1 MPMRTQPRLTP
12 EAEHLVEQER
22 LLEELTEQLTAKEA
36 EFAETGSAF
45 ARFRVEY
52 LRRFAPLYAEL
63 DRLEAE
69 IARRIAQ
76 EEETPAAH
84 AKAADATARADETQ
98 RALDDGLA
106 DIADADEETGPATPA
121 PELKALYRDAA
132 KRIHPDLAT
141 EEAEKERRH
150 TLMAALNAAYA
161 AGDADAIQRI
171 LNGEASRPEA
181 ITGDDIGARLMR
193 AIRRNAQVRGR
204 FTELVELTEALRS
217 DPLFVL
223 FEASRADWASANDP
237 LAADEASLRE
247 RIASAHA
254 RLATLV
260 MAAAKRPTQAGA

>member
-1 MPMRTQPRLTP
+1 MRTQPRLTP
-12 EAEHLVEQER
+12 EAEHLAEQER
-22 LLEELTEQLTAKEA
+22 LLEELTEQLTTKEA

-45 ARFRVEY
+45 ARFRAEY

-63 DRLEAE
+63 DRFEAE

-76 EEETPAAH
+76 DEATPAAH
-84 AKAADATARADETQ
+84 AKAADAATRAEETQ

-121 PELKALYRDAA
+121 PELKALYRHAA

-141 EEAEKERRH
+141 DDAEKERRH

-161 AGDADAIQRI
+161 AGDADAIQHI
-171 LNGEASRPEA
+171 LDDEASRPEA

-204 FTELVELTEALRS
+204 FTELVELTAALRS

-223 FEASRADWASANDP
+223 FEASRADWASAHDP
-237 LAADEASLRE
+237 LAADEASLGE

-254 RLATLV
+254 RLAALV

>member
-1 MPMRTQPRLTP
+1 MTTHPRLTP
-12 EAEHLVEQER
+12 EAEHLLGQER
-22 LLEELTEQLTAKEA
+22 ILEELTEHLTAKEA

-45 ARFRVEY
+45 ARFRAEY
-52 LRRFAPLYAEL
+52 LRRFAPLYTEL

-69 IARRIAQ
+69 IARRVAL
-76 EEETPAAH
+76 EEATPAAH
-84 AKAADATARADETQ
+84 AKAADAATRADESQ
-98 RALDDGLA
+98 RALDDGAPDALQA
-106 DIADADEETGPATPA
+106 DDEAGQATPA

-141 EEAEKERRH
+141 DDAEKERRT

-171 LNGEASRPEA
+171 LDGEASRPEA

-193 AIRRNAQVRGR
+193 AIRRNAQVRAR

-217 DPLFVL
+217 DPLFIL
-223 FEASRADWASANDP
+223 FEAGRADREAGNDP

-247 RIASAHA
+247 RIASTHG

-260 MAAAKRPTQAGA
+260 LAAAKPPMQARA